1 MHDVLFSENL
11 FLIVICYLYI
21 SSLSDVLVES
31 MSYVYIFIYKHC
43 GK

>member
-21 SSLSDVLVES
+21 SSLSDYQGRVHVLR
-31 MSYVYIFIYKHC
+31 IYFHIQTLW
-43 GK
+43 